1 MTSQGRDIIGGIQS
15 RFVDQFASPNYY
27 EPMEIRRWKETPISM
42 WLRRLGKIIYDHLN
56 MQKHM

>member
-1 MTSQGRDIIGGIQS
+1 
-15 RFVDQFASPNYY
+15 VDQFASPNYY
-27 EPMEIRRWKETPISM
+27 EPMEIKRWKETPISM